1 MAINIHF
8 FRKSSLEKLDYEKVL
23 EYFDTLPNFKTYVTE
38 EYVEI
43 AYSDVEFSFNY
54 RYLMTKQSRVSRIY
68 ELNPMYSNVNFM
80 LEMPILIPSFLTKEI
95 LTVTQKICKIFD
107 LEIYQDSFDDVQTFN
122 LVDVLVL
129 FEKTRANYIE
139 EHGLKDKI
147 TFDNDKLNIICKYQR
162 SVDSLRDY
170 YHNEVD
176 VKYCIPIID
185 DTNNVSGIS
194 YSWSL
199 GKATVFPP
207 YVEFIY
213 VVEDDGTKFL
223 VSRNDFYRLLNKYF
237 IEIKTF
243 LPDLFIIKAKQAKKA
258 RKEIKKLRKCAIT
271 NYEFRSL
278 RLCDV
283 IEK

>member
-8 FRKSSLEKLDYEKVL
+8 FRKSSLEKLDYAKVL
-23 EYFDTLPNFKTYVTE
+23 EYFETLPNFKIFVTE

-54 RYLMTKQSRVSRIY
+54 RYLITKQSRVSRIY
-68 ELNPMYSNVNFM
+68 ELNPMYSNVNFL
-80 LEMPILIPSFLTKEI
+80 LEMPILIPSFLAKEI
-95 LTVTQKICKIFD
+95 LTVTQKVCKIFD
-107 LEIYQDSFDDVQTFN
+107 LEIYQDYFEDVQAFN

-139 EHGLKDKI
+139 ENGLKDKI
-147 TFDNDKLNIICKYQR
+147 TFDNEKLNIICKYQR

-185 DTNNVSGIS
+185 EKNNVSGIS
-194 YSWSL
+194 YTWSL
-199 GKATVFPP
+199 GKPTVFPP
-207 YVEFIY
+207 YIEFVYI
-213 VVEDDGTKFL
+213 VDDDGMKYL
-223 VSRNDFYRLLNKYF
+223 VSRADFYRILNKYF

-243 LPDLFIIKAKQAKKA
+243 LPDLYIIKAKQAKKA
-258 RKEIKKLRKCAIT
+258 KREMKKLRKCVIT
-271 NYEFRSL
+271 NYEFKNL

>member
-8 FRKSSLEKLDYEKVL
+8 FRKSNLEKLDYEKIL
-23 EYFDTLPNFKTYVTE
+23 EYFETLPNFKTYVSE
-38 EYVEI
+38 DYVEL

-54 RYLMTKQSRVSRIY
+54 RYLITKQSRVTRIY
-68 ELNPMYSNVNFM
+68 ELNPMYSNVNFL
-80 LEMPILIPSFLTKEI
+80 LEMPTLIPSFLAKEI

-107 LEIYQDSFDDVQTFN
+107 LEIYQDSFDDVQSFN

-129 FEKTRANYIE
+129 FEKARANYIE
-139 EHGLKDKI
+139 ENGLRDKI
-147 TFDNDKLNIICKYQR
+147 TFDNEKLNIICKYQR

-176 VKYCIPIID
+176 VKYCVPVLD
-185 DTNNVSGIS
+185 ERNNVSGIS
-194 YSWSL
+194 YTWNV

-213 VVEDDGTKFL
+213 VIDEDGTKFL
-223 VSRNDFYRLLNKYF
+223 TSRADFYRTLNKYF

-243 LPDLFIIKAKQAKKA
+243 LPDLYIIKAKQARRA
-258 RKEIKKLRKCAIT
+258 RREIKKLRKLAIT
-271 NYEFRSL
+271 DFDFKNL

>member
-1 MAINIHF
+1 MAINLHF
-8 FRKSSLEKLDYEKVL
+8 FRKNNLEKLDYAKLIEHF
-23 EYFDTLPNFKTYVTE
+23 ETLPNFKTYVTD

-54 RYLMTKQSRVSRIY
+54 RYLITKQSRVSRIY
-68 ELNPMYSNVNFM
+68 ELNPMYTNVNFM
-80 LEMPILIPSFLTKEI
+80 LEMPILIPSFLAKEI
-95 LTVTQKICKIFD
+95 LTLTQKICKIFD
-107 LEIYQDSFDDVQTFN
+107 LDIYQDSFEDVQPFN
-122 LVDVLVL
+122 FVDLLVL

-139 EHGLKDKI
+139 ENGLKDKI
-147 TFDNDKLNIICKYQR
+147 TFDNEKLNIICKYQR

-170 YHNEVD
+170 YHNQVD
-176 VKYCIPIID
+176 VKYCIPVID
-185 DTNNVSGIS
+185 EKNKVSGIS
-194 YSWSL
+194 YTWEV

-213 VVEDDGTKFL
+213 VIDEDGSKYL
-223 VSRNDFYRLLNKYF
+223 VNRVDFYRILNKYF

-243 LPDLFIIKAKQAKKA
+243 LPDLYIIKEKQAKKA
-258 RKEIKKLRKCAIT
+258 KREMKKIRKCAIT
-271 NYEFRSL
+271 EYEFKNL